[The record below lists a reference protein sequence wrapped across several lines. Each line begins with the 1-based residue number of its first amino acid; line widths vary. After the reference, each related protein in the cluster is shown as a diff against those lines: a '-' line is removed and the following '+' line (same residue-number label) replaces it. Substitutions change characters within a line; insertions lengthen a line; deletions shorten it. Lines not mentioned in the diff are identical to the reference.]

1 MQELMDL
8 LFAQIEHGD
17 AEHRQWLR
25 DKLNEFVKEQEGEW
39 HILNAKDVI

>member
-25 DKLNEFVKEQEGEW
+25 NKLNEFVKEQDDFWTIKKWE
-39 HILNAKDVI
+39 NN